1 MSSEVGMER
10 IDADACIIGAGF
22 AGLSAAQ
29 ALVAA
34 GRTVAVLE
42 ARDRVGGRVWSRE
55 TPHGHHLEVG
65 GTWIGAGHDRLN
77 AFAREVGFGTYPT
90 YEHGDSI
97 LVIEGKLRRYSG
109 LIPPVDVISMA
120 SMAVVLEEL
129 SAMAKAVPPDAP
141 WTAPKA
147 AEWDAMTLG
156 GWLSSRWNVWT
167 GTAQN
172 IIGAPFGGM
181 FCVHPAET
189 SMLHVA
195 FLSASAGGPQYLVSL
210 KGGAQ
215 QDLLDGPMLG
225 IAQHIAG
232 KLGDALHLNA
242 PVRQINQNAGT
253 VEVKSDQ
260 VTVGARHAIV
270 ATPPFLAGQ
279 IDYDPPLPVDHAH
292 LFRRTSSGAVIK
304 TIAVYDEP
312 FWRADGLMGQ
322 TLNPDSPVPVSLDD
336 SPKSGK
342 PGVIASFS
350 FGPPAL
356 TLGKMDPA
364 ERRRIWLN
372 ELAQRFGPKAASP
385 VFVVEQDWS
394 KERWTGGGMITHFA
408 PGVLTN
414 YGPLLRAP
422 VGRIHWANTETATHF
437 HGMIEGAIRSGE
449 RAAAEVMQL
458 M

>member
-1 MSSEVGMER
+1 M
-10 IDADACIIGAGF
+10 DADVCIIGAGF

-29 ALVAA
+29 ALVKA

-42 ARDRVGGRVWSRE
+42 ARDRVGGRVWSRS
-55 TPHGHHLEVG
+55 TPDGHHLEVG

-77 AFAREVGFGTYPT
+77 AFAREGGFGTYPT
-90 YEHGDSI
+90 YETGDSI
-97 LVIEGKLRRYSG
+97 LVIDGKHRRYSG
-109 LIPPVDVISMA
+109 LIPPVDILSMA
-120 SMAVVLEEL
+120 SMGVVLEEL
-129 SAMAKAVPPDAP
+129 GTMAKTIPLEAP

-147 AEWDAMTLG
+147 AEWDAITLG

-172 IIGAPFGGM
+172 IIAAPFGGL

-189 SMLHVA
+189 SMLHVV
-195 FLSASAGGPQYLVSL
+195 FLSASAGGPQFLVSI

-215 QDLLDGPMLG
+215 QDLLDGPMQG
-225 IAQHIAG
+225 IAEHIAG
-232 KLGDALHLNA
+232 KLGDAVHLNS
-242 PVRQINQNAGT
+242 PVRRISQDADAAT
-253 VEVKSDQ
+253 AMSDTSEVR
-260 VTVGARHAIV
+260 ARRVIV

-356 TLGKMDPA
+356 TLGKMAPE
-364 ERRRIWLN
+364 ERRRIWMN

-385 VFVVEQDWS
+385 VFVIEQDWS

-449 RAAAEVMQL
+449 RAAAEVL
-458 M
+458 RLPD